1 MSKLTTPRRSVW
13 SGRSVWSAGVL
24 TLVLVMGAC
33 TSATEARSDGALES
47 GQTGTTT
54 GGPDQ
59 ASAGAS
65 GINVEAGGLAVGD
78 VASNGARR
86 SDGVLADS
94 VPNQIVVAGGPG
106 AMLINRATGDE
117 ILLVS
122 PELIAPGTNPALA
135 ERIVG
140 AFDVGNGRIVFE
152 TQGQDSTTI
161 SILRAGG
168 NIEQLG
174 IGSHVGVNVAT
185 QLLAYVASSGTVVVA
200 DLDSGE
206 IRSEVSV
213 DGDVAALAW
222 TPSGSRLAIA
232 WLDGAASSQSSS
244 NVVSIADVD
253 DNGVISVP
261 VLAAKS
267 RSVQWHYPTWTDDD
281 TLVVIEQDL
290 VAATDTFSGRVAE
303 GVARLSVVDLTSNR
317 VLSSTDLPTGVI
329 AADASPDG
337 EAVAIVGTDGIVRWW
352 SAGGTGLL
360 AVGVWA
366 SATW

>member
-1 MSKLTTPRRSVW
+1 MSELTTPPRLVW

-24 TLVLVMGAC
+24 TLVLVVAAC
-33 TSATEARSDGALES
+33 TSATEAGSDGALLS

-54 GGPDQ
+54 GEPAQ
-59 ASAGAS
+59 PSAGAN
-65 GINVEAGGLAVGD
+65 GIDPEAGGLAVGD

-106 AMLINRATGDE
+106 AMLIDRATGDQ
-117 ILLVS
+117 IVLVS
-122 PELIAPGTNPALA
+122 PEPIAPGTSPDSA
-135 ERIVG
+135 EQIIG
-140 AFDVGNGRIVFE
+140 AFDVGSGRIVFE
-152 TQGQDSTTI
+152 TEAQDSTTI

-168 NIEQLG
+168 NVEQLG
-174 IGSHVGVNVAT
+174 IGSHVGVNAAR
-185 QLLAYVASSGTVVVA
+185 QLMAYVVSSGTVVVA
-200 DLDSGE
+200 DLDTGE

-213 DGDVAALAW
+213 DGDVGALAW
-222 TPSGSRLAIA
+222 TPSGSRLAIG
-232 WLDGAASSQSSS
+232 WLDGRASSQSSS

-253 DNGVISVP
+253 ANGVSSAP

-267 RSVQWHYPTWTDDD
+267 RSIQWHFPTWIDDE

-290 VAATDTFSGRVAE
+290 VTADTFSGREAV
-303 GVARLSVVDLTSNR
+303 GVARLAVIDLTSNR
-317 VLSSTDLPTGVI
+317 VISSTELPTGVI

-360 AVGVWA
+360 AVGVWT